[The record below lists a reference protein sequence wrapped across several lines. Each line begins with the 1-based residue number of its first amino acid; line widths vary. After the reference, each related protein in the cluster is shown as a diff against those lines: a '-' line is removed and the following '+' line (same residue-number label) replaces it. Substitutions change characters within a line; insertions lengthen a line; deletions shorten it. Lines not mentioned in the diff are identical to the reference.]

1 MVCSWYEQ
9 LDEWWCP
16 SQRWRRLEGVVRAE
30 TVEFSSSVIGIS
42 FLGHEM
48 DRVLIT
54 SHPLSSKGTFTYK
67 GA

>member
-1 MVCSWYEQ
+1 M
-9 LDEWWCP
+9 
-16 SQRWRRLEGVVRAE
+16 VRAE

-42 FLGHEM
+42 VLGHEM